1 MVIKVLAFN
10 GSPRQEG
17 NTAQAL
23 KVVLGEL
30 QKEGVDTELIQ
41 LRPLKIGEC
50 TACGECGKNKDKR
63 CVLKDDCNTCIGK
76 MLVADGILLGS
87 PTYFGGVAS
96 KLKALIDRAGL
107 VARVNDLM
115 LARKVG
121 APVIAV
127 RRQGATDVY
136 HGICNFFAI
145 NSMFMVGSS
154 YWNMAI
160 GLEPG
165 DIAKDAEGQETLHNL
180 GQNMAWIL
188 KKIKEGFSTET
199 H

>member
-1 MVIKVLAFN
+1 MAIKVVAFN
-10 GSPRQEG
+10 GSPHQDG

-23 KVVLGEL
+23 KVVLDEL
-30 QKEGVDTELIQ
+30 KKEGIDTELVQ

-50 TACGECGKNKDKR
+50 TACGECEKIKDKL
-63 CVLKDDCNTCIGK
+63 CVLKDDCNPLIEK
-76 MLVADGILLGS
+76 MLAADGILLGS
-87 PTYFGGVAS
+87 PTYFGGMAS
-96 KLKALIDRAGL
+96 KLKALVDRAGF
-107 VARVNDLM
+107 VACANDQM

-145 NSMFMVGSS
+145 NSMFMVGST

-165 DIAKDAEGQETLHNL
+165 DIAKDSEGQETLHNL
-180 GQNMAWIL
+180 GQNMAWLL
-188 KKIKEGFSTET
+188 KRIKK
-199 H
+199 

>member
-1 MVIKVLAFN
+1 MAIKVVAFN
-10 GSPRQEG
+10 GSPHQDG

-30 QKEGVDTELIQ
+30 KKEGIESELVQ

-50 TACGECGKNKDKR
+50 TACGECEKNKDKK
-63 CVLKDDCNTCIGK
+63 CVLKDDCNACIEK
-76 MLVADGILLGS
+76 MLAADGILLGS
-87 PTYFGGVAS
+87 PTYFGGMAS
-96 KLKALIDRAGL
+96 KLKALVDRAGF
-107 VARVNDLM
+107 VACVNDQM
-115 LARKVG
+115 LAHKVG

-145 NSMFMVGSS
+145 NSMFMVGST

-165 DIAKDAEGQETLHNL
+165 DIAKDDEGQETLHNL

-188 KKIKEGFSTET
+188 KKIKK
-199 H
+199 

>member
-1 MVIKVLAFN
+1 MAIKVVAFN
-10 GSPRQEG
+10 GSPRQDG

-30 QKEGVDTELIQ
+30 KKEGIDTELVQ

-50 TACGECGKNKDKR
+50 TACGECEKSKDKR
-63 CVLKDDCNTCIGK
+63 CVLKDDCNPLIEK
-76 MLVADGILLGS
+76 MLAADGILMGS
-87 PTYFGGVAS
+87 PTYFAGMAS
-96 KLKALIDRAGL
+96 KLKALIDRAGM
-107 VARVNDLM
+107 VACSNDQM
-115 LARKVG
+115 LAKKVG
-121 APVIAV
+121 APVIAI

-145 NSMFMVGSS
+145 NSMFMVGST

-165 DIAKDAEGQETLHNL
+165 DVAKDDEGQETLRNL
-180 GQNMAWIL
+180 GQNMAWLL
-188 KKIKEGFSTET
+188 KKIKK
-199 H
+199 